1 MTPAVRKT
9 SRAPYR
15 PVTPAWCAAVKV
27 ALLEAGKDQRWLA
40 AAVGAEEATI
50 SALLKG
56 KVKSSSFV
64 DAISAR
70 VGIPL
75 PEYGDKDSQDL
86 ALNLQTIRDKNP
98 AMYRTILE
106 MVAST
111 LTALDPAKSKK

>member
-1 MTPAVRKT
+1 MTLAVRKA

-15 PVTPAWCAAVKV
+15 PVTPAWRAAVKA

-40 AAVGAEEATI
+40 AEVGAEEATI

-64 DAISAR
+64 DAISAH
-70 VGIPL
+70 VGVPL
-75 PEYGDKDSQDL
+75 PEFGDKDSQSL
-86 ALNLQTIRDKNP
+86 ALNLQTIREKNP

-106 MVAST
+106 MVASM
-111 LTALDPAKSKK
+111 LSAIDPPPPKK